1 LEELSAVA
9 TLHEDQLLGCL
20 RAEARSKYPCLK
32 ACAEGAVDSRTIGEG
47 GMATVGSRFT
57 AKGTLCCTKELK
69 FLGENCYT
77 PLAAA
82 FEIKALLHLRH
93 DNVLRGLGFF
103 QSGSN
108 LKIVLPYMDR
118 RCLLSDWQANKTSYK
133 KSRPAVSHVC
143 IGLARALAYLHDCQ
157 IVHRDVKPAN
167 ILLSSGNEVKL
178 ADFGVSR
185 HLGFPDQFP
194 PEGPLGTQT
203 YSPPEQWLESPPCGQ
218 TPNEKVDIWAFGV
231 VLAELLTAVEGAP
244 FPPWVLPEERFDKFL
259 YSYADRVTEKR
270 CRDLALP
277 EDDASLVRLC
287 LSKRMDKRPTA
298 NELLSKISS
307 GRHQTSH

>member
-1 LEELSAVA
+1 MQVR
-9 TLHEDQLLGCL
+9 HFW
-20 RAEARSKYPCLK
+20 RSSP
-32 ACAEGAVDSRTIGEG
+32 RWQ
-47 GMATVGSRFT
+47 RFT
-57 AKGTLCCTKELK
+57 RTSSSGAWGRRPDPSTPAWRPVQRALWILVQSAREAWRRSAPGLWQKAPCAAPRSWSSWAKTATPRWQRPSRSRPCSTWGTTTYS
-69 FLGENCYT
+69 G
-77 PLAAA
+77 
-82 FEIKALLHLRH
+82 
-93 DNVLRGLGFF
+93 GLGFF

-143 IGLARALAYLHDCQ
+143 IGLAWALAYLHDCQ

-270 CRDLALP
+270 CRDLALS

-287 LSKRMDKRPTA
+287 LSKRMDKRPH
-298 NELLSKISS
+298 
-307 GRHQTSH
+307 G